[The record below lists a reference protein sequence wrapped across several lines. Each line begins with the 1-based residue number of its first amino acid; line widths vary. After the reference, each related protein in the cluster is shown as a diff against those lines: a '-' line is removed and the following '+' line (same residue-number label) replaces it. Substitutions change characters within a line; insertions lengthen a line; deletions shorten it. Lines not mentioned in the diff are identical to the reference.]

1 MSKPRFSVAS
11 VQEYM
16 RANRIDAWLVYDFRG
31 SNGVLNLLM
40 PLGQGKHSSRRAGL
54 LIPAEGEPVIIHSP
68 LDDAA
73 FKDAPFAR
81 EQFLGWD
88 DWRRWLAARFA
99 GKCRV
104 AMEYSPGCM
113 LPVVS
118 IVDAGAVELVR
129 SLGVEVVSSANL
141 IQVCLAVWTKDAL
154 EGHLRASH
162 LVTQAKDSGFEL
174 IAKSIRAG
182 KKIDE
187 YTVQQH
193 IMRCFKDSG
202 LETYDPPI
210 VGVNAHGGDPHFEVA
225 AKGSSPIT
233 PGDWVL
239 IDLWARLPGDHNIFS
254 DITWV
259 GYCGDKVPTKHREV
273 FGAVKGARDAA
284 LARAKQAWKKK
295 ERLEGWQLDDAA
307 RAVIIEAGYERAIR
321 HRTGHSLS
329 PGKTAHGIGVNLDNM
344 ETHDT
349 REVMPG
355 VGYTIEPGIYLPNE
369 KVNGRV
375 GLGVRMEINV
385 YTDPKTGPRVTSC
398 VQDEPLLL
406 G

>member
-1 MSKPRFSVAS
+1 MPTPAFSVPA
-11 VQEYM
+11 VQAYM
-16 RANRIDAWLVYDFRG
+16 RNHRIDAWLVYDFRG
-31 SNGVLNLLM
+31 SNSVLDLLL
-40 PLGQGKHSSRRAGL
+40 PGRKHSTRRAGL
-54 LIPAEGEPVIIHSP
+54 YIPAEGDAVIIHSP
-68 LDDAA
+68 LDDAC

-81 EQFLGWD
+81 EQFLGWN
-88 DWRRWLAARFA
+88 DWRNWLFARFA
-99 GKCRV
+99 GKRRV

-113 LPVVS
+113 LPVIS
-118 IVDAGAVELVR
+118 IVDAGAIELVR
-129 SLGVEVVSSANL
+129 SLGVEVVSSADL
-141 IQVCLAVWTKDAL
+141 VQVCLAVWTRDAL

-162 LVTQAKDSGFEL
+162 LVTQAKDAGFDL
-174 IAKSIRAG
+174 ISQSLKKG
-182 KKIDE
+182 KTIDE

-193 IMRCFKDSG
+193 IMQCFKDSG

-210 VGVNAHGGDPHFEVA
+210 VGVNAHAADPHFEVSPT
-225 AKGSSPIT
+225 GSLPIR

-259 GYCGDKVPTKHREV
+259 GYCGDKVPTRQREV
-273 FGAVKGARDAA
+273 YGAVKGARDAA
-284 LARAKQAWKKK
+284 LALAKRAWNNKQ
-295 ERLEGWQLDDAA
+295 RLEGWQLDDAA
-307 RAVIIEAGYERAIR
+307 RAVIIEAGFERAIK

-369 KVNGRV
+369 KLEGRT
-375 GLGVRMEINV
+375 GIGVRLEINV

-398 VQDEPLLL
+398 IQDEPLLL